1 MEIQDTNWES
11 IIGDKNWDTYCQFTS
26 EERHNKI
33 TELERLLENGSH
45 DTQKAEILLQVGRL
59 WSAEGWCV
67 DNVEA
72 QQNAVANFRNAIA
85 LQPDFP
91 RAWNSL
97 GGSFTILKEDE
108 DSIDAFG
115 KAVQLKPDYYVAW
128 VNLGRAF
135 YHTGQYEE
143 AVASY
148 DKALNLNPDDHETWS
163 NRGGALLNLG
173 RHKEAVISYARVLK
187 LRPED
192 LQTLYYHG
200 STLINL
206 CRYEEAIVSY
216 EQLFKLKPD
225 DCQAWYFHGFSLNRL
240 GRYEEAI
247 ASFSEALQR
256 EPNDFQIWNEHGFAL
271 KNLGRDEEAI
281 ASYDKA
287 LQHKPN
293 DSYAWH
299 CRGIALATLGRYEEA
314 VISYDNAL
322 RHKLDDPQIWSNRG
336 SALINLC
343 RYEDAIAN
351 YERLSQLKPD
361 DFYAWYYL
369 GFSFHNLSKCEEAIA
384 SFDEALTLKSDDAQT
399 WNDRGMAL
407 LDLEKYKE
415 ALESFDRALLS
426 QPKLASAWAYRG
438 LILIQLKRYDEG
450 IASYDQ
456 ALQHEP
462 NHPFAW
468 HSKITVLFDL
478 ERYNEVMASC
488 DQVLDC
494 KPEDA
499 SAWISWIYRG
509 EALAE
514 LEKYE
519 EAIDSYNEA
528 SKYESNYPSVWYY
541 RGNALVGL
549 GDCAGAISDYD
560 RYLEFQPQTQL
571 QFLYTQCTTH
581 SVWCARGNALAK
593 LGRYEE
599 AISNYDKALSLRPDF
614 HDAWIGRGFTALISA
629 MSSVNHGWSNFTQM
643 AQSLPPELQHPDLDL
658 RGYEG
663 CRACTQ
669 EGFRHTPEDSEAWGR
684 LHQSLGEACRLWS
697 IYQDNPYP
705 YLHKAIDYYEQALNI
720 FMATTFPQERLEVL
734 TLLIRL
740 YRALQTNDG
749 IVLALLNEGTALL
762 HRLLAEAVSET
773 QKQRLGLRF
782 ASFGQATVDLLVQQG
797 EVVKA
802 LEAAESDKNS
812 LMTWLLRWQDPE
824 TIPTASYEDMRQ
836 LLQPHTA
843 IVYWHFSPDVLTT
856 FILRWDRAQPTVINR
871 AIDDSQAGV
880 RQVNQ
885 LESWLKDWNQTYT
898 QYIGKDK
905 ANPNHDE
912 TWRENL
918 PSVLLGLA
926 DLLDIAQINNNLE
939 GITQLILVPH
949 RDLHRLPLAAIFPD
963 NYPRIVTVLPSL
975 QLGLALNPT
984 LPLKLQTITGLSIE
998 APRHQDYPFLPHA
1011 YAESLLLHH
1020 QMPQLTTISGKQA
1033 TLAVVKKAMAEPY
1046 AVIHFNGHASYNA
1059 AQPTKSALALKG
1071 DDLLTVGE
1079 IYGLE
1084 PPLQTCQLVSLASC
1098 ETAITGSQT
1107 ITTEYVGIV
1116 SAFLSHRIPYV
1127 LSTLWTIESSASAMF
1142 ILQFY
1147 QRLHQGVSIPQ
1158 AFQQS
1163 QTWFRTVTV
1172 ETLIHNYETLLQ
1184 NLSDNCD
1191 RQLHAFLETEIKVLG
1206 TMEPDRCPYA
1216 HPYYW
1221 AAFILTGK
1229 FGNYE

>member
-1 MEIQDTNWES
+1 METQDINLES
-11 IIGDKNWDTYCQFTS
+11 IVGDKNWDNYCQFTS
-26 EERHNKI
+26 EERHTKI
-33 TELERLLENGSH
+33 TQLEQILENGFN
-45 DTQKAEILLQVGRL
+45 DTQKAEILRQIGRL

-67 DNVEA
+67 DNLEA
-72 QQNAVANFRNAIA
+72 HQSALMNFEKAID
-85 LQPDFP
+85 LQPDF
-91 RAWNSL
+91 
-97 GGSFTILKEDE
+97 FE
-108 DSIDAFG
+108 
-115 KAVQLKPDYYVAW
+115 
-128 VNLGRAF
+128 
-135 YHTGQYEE
+135 
-143 AVASY
+143 
-148 DKALNLNPDDHETWS
+148 
-163 NRGGALLNLG
+163 
-173 RHKEAVISYARVLK
+173 
-187 LRPED
+187 
-192 LQTLYYHG
+192 
-200 STLINL
+200 
-206 CRYEEAIVSY
+206 
-216 EQLFKLKPD
+216 
-225 DCQAWYFHGFSLNRL
+225 AWYFHGFSLNRL

-247 ASFSEALQR
+247 ASFGEALQR

-271 KNLGRDEEAI
+271 KNPGRDEEAI

-322 RHKLDDPQIWSNRG
+322 RHKLDDPQICSNRG

-369 GFSFHNLSKCEEAIA
+369 GFSFNNLSKREEAIA
-384 SFDEALTLKSDDAQT
+384 SFDKALTLKSDDAQT

-407 LDLEKYKE
+407 LDLEKYEE

-426 QPKLASAWAYRG
+426 QPKLASAWAFRG
-438 LILIQLKRYDEG
+438 FILIQLKRYEEG
-450 IASYDQ
+450 IESYDQ
-456 ALQHEP
+456 TLKYEP
-462 NHPFAW
+462 NHPLAW

-478 ERYNEVMASC
+478 ERYHEVMASC

-494 KPEDA
+494 KSEDA
-499 SAWISWIYRG
+499 SAWIYRG
-509 EALAE
+509 DALAE

-528 SKYESNYPSVWYY
+528 SKYESNYPFVWYC

-549 GDCAGAISDYD
+549 GDYAGAILDFD

-571 QFLYTQCTTH
+571 QFLYTQSTTH

-599 AISNYDKALSLRPDF
+599 AMSNYDKALSLRPDF